1 MAKEN
6 QCAKI
11 IAYISEFGSI
21 TPVEALR
28 DLSCMR
34 LASRIS
40 DLKRMGYTIES
51 TTECSFNRLGEP
63 VRYKRYT
70 IKEAVRNGIN

>member
-21 TPVEALR
+21 TPLDALR
-28 DLSCMR
+28 EFSCMR

-40 DLKRMGYTIES
+40 DIKKMGYTVESAIERGY
-51 TTECSFNRLGEP
+51 NYNGEP
-63 VRYKRYT
+63 VHYKRYT
-70 IKEAVRNGIN
+70 IKESAINGIN